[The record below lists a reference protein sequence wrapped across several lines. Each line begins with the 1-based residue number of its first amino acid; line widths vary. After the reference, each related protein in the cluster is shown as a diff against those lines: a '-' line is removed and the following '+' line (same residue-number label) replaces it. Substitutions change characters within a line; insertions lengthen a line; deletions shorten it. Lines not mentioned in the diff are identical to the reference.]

1 MRGVPADS
9 AQRVR
14 EERTRLEI
22 LRVLFERGRR
32 RWQFLWHG
40 SRISAPILDDQFFD
54 RVERREILMGAGDVL
69 EVTLRITQAK
79 VDGMN
84 LWENKSYEV
93 VTVHGHQPRPDQAEI
108 R

>member
-1 MRGVPADS
+1 M
-9 AQRVR
+9 
-14 EERTRLEI
+14 
-22 LRVLFERGRR
+22 
-32 RWQFLWHG
+32 
-40 SRISAPILDDQFFD
+40 DDQFFD